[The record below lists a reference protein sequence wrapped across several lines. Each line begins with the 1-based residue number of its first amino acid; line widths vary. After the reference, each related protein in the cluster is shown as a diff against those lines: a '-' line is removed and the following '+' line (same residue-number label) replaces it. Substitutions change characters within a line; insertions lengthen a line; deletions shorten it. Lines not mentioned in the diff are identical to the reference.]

1 MRETL
6 TTYILYNVTC
16 IWSSSDADRSSF
28 FDSFTSIK
36 KSQYFTAFN
45 YACNGYKRDFFF
57 FAGTYAIWETYLM
70 LIILDILFLDGYSIL
85 YIIKQQKLGIEYA
98 KKSVVN

>member
-1 MRETL
+1 MRVM
-6 TTYILYNVTC
+6 VTKE
-16 IWSSSDADRSSF
+16 IF
-28 FDSFTSIK
+28 
-36 KSQYFTAFN
+36 
-45 YACNGYKRDFFF
+45 FFF

>member
-1 MRETL
+1 MRVM
-6 TTYILYNVTC
+6 VTKE
-16 IWSSSDADRSSF
+16 I
-28 FDSFTSIK
+28 
-36 KSQYFTAFN
+36 
-45 YACNGYKRDFFF
+45 FFF

-85 YIIKQQKLGIEYA
+85 YIIKQQKLEIEYA